1 MLLLGIN
8 KAEAEFNQNGNK
20 RLNGNTDI
28 RSSKQEL
35 SLVEV
40 SFVLSLVEVRN

>member
-28 RSSKQEL
+28 RSSKQDG
-35 SLVEV
+35 